1 MKRRL
6 GSASGLVLGLFLG
19 LHLVDRWKGER
30 GKGGTSAVPVQT
42 WTMHREIRE
51 VALEA
56 TAAVQ

>member
-1 MKRRL
+1 M
-6 GSASGLVLGLFLG
+6 GLFLG